1 MKFLFLAFSILPTS
15 AFAAGEN
22 LLSCQSASFFLTKC
36 VMNESQ
42 LGARASY
49 QGSAGSSVDVDTN
62 LTLHYAYPCT
72 GHVMKVGAVSDQQ
85 SAEFVYGGSSL
96 QLQGFGPF
104 ALKNFSPGEQGV
116 TYKAAVNNEC
126 SLKITSM
133 DRDLSAVSI
142 QLLKEKIAGMKAVNQ
157 ALKSVRDSSALFE
170 TLGSVL
176 ASLDSA
182 GLIDILSSVR
192 EEAVSLRGNA
202 TSSDAKDAIDDAI
215 DEIDAALN
223 LNPAATPASQLQA
236 MANQILSELRAQ
248 TNTLIASGVLAVQGR
263 YNDGKSMLSF
273 AAASTKQTYQ
283 PQLDAELNASSG
295 H

>member
-1 MKFLFLAFSILPTS
+1 MKFLFLSFLMLPVS
-15 AFAAGEN
+15 AFALGEN

-49 QGSAGSSVDVDTN
+49 QGSAGSSVDVDTK

-72 GHVMKVGAVSDQQ
+72 GHAMKVGAVSDQE

-133 DRDLSAVSI
+133 DRDLSAVSV
-142 QLLKEKIAGMKAVNQ
+142 QLLKEKIAGMKALNQ

-170 TLGSVL
+170 TLGGVL

-182 GLIDILSSVR
+182 GLIDVLSSIR
-192 EEAVSLRGNA
+192 DEAVSLRGNA

-215 DEIDAALN
+215 DEIDAALS
-223 LNPAATPASQLQA
+223 LNPAVTPASQLQA
-236 MANQILSELRAQ
+236 NAKQVLNALRAEA
-248 TNTLIASGVLAVQGR
+248 NTLLASGIVAVQAR
-263 YNDGKSMLSF
+263 YQDGKNMLSF
-273 AAASTKQTYQ
+273 AAASTKQVYQ
-283 PQLDAELNASSG
+283 PQLDAELNASNG
-295 H
+295 N